1 MNMSHSLHYPLATQ
15 DWSLAKG
22 RVLTLQACQVR
33 AVESLGGNLWVT
45 VSGSQ
50 QDLFVGDGESI
61 RIPCSHGQVVVEPLT
76 ATTTVRVALITQSP
90 LIASTNG
97 VTFWRA
103 AAVSLLH
110 PVAVALRTIA
120 DWVDPKFSR
129 A

>member
-1 MNMSHSLHYPLATQ
+1 MNMSHSPHYPLATQ

-50 QDLFVGDGESI
+50 QDLFVGNGETV

-76 ATTTVRVALITQSP
+76 TTTTVRVALVTQSP
-90 LIASTNG
+90 LIATTNG
-97 VTFWRA
+97 VTFGRA
-103 AAVSLLH
+103 LAMSLLH
-110 PVAVALRTIA
+110 PIAVALRAIA
-120 DWVDPKFSR
+120 DWVDPKYSR

>member
-1 MNMSHSLHYPLATQ
+1 MNMSQSLHYPLATQ

-50 QDLFVGDGESI
+50 QDLFVGDGESV

-90 LIASTNG
+90 LIATTNG